1 MKYTYSPYNEK
12 LTENKVN
19 TDEKYFNENRN
30 VQIYCLQILAK
41 IIKELI
47 SLCRFSSSFL
57 SASSSS
63 FLQGSS
69 NQMNFLNGF
78 LIPNTGNQLSF
89 QPMIDL
95 LDKCKLQKTLL
106 HCFYSTIHI
115 PVQKTLSQCILT
127 NARDETVYKR
137 KQTQYAYLS
146 ELMDSLENLIQLEK
160 ILYDFQV
167 ISKINRSNSVTSSLI
182 SNISNR
188 NGTMSNQITFLN
200 ENPSQN
206 DDDFLLTQNK
216 KPIAS
221 HSSQTGKTPNVPSNS
236 FSSNTANSSQRYIPI
251 QSICNQPMFTNSIL
265 FYLRNINLVDY
276 HLPILK
282 LVRNSL
288 PSAGNALKSL
298 SSAVIKQLCKN

>member
-1 MKYTYSPYNEK
+1 MKYTNKYTNIQIMKYTYSPYNEK
-12 LTENKVN
+12 LTEDIVN

-106 HCFYSTIHI
+106 HCFYSKIHI
-115 PVQKTLSQCILT
+115 PVQKTLFQCILT
-127 NARDETVYKR
+127 NARDEKVYKR

-146 ELMDSLENLIQLEK
+146 
-160 ILYDFQV
+160 
-167 ISKINRSNSVTSSLI
+167 
-182 SNISNR
+182 
-188 NGTMSNQITFLN
+188 
-200 ENPSQN
+200 
-206 DDDFLLTQNK
+206 
-216 KPIAS
+216 
-221 HSSQTGKTPNVPSNS
+221 
-236 FSSNTANSSQRYIPI
+236 
-251 QSICNQPMFTNSIL
+251 
-265 FYLRNINLVDY
+265 
-276 HLPILK
+276 
-282 LVRNSL
+282 
-288 PSAGNALKSL
+288 
-298 SSAVIKQLCKN
+298 